1 MYSRGGAEK
10 AERRCRKEA
19 EERPGW
25 RGEAVKGEDRR
36 KGCTFKGRGGVGE
49 EERKGEGGR
58 WTGGRADREGK
69 YPHHLSD
76 RRFNYMTSV

>member
-1 MYSRGGAEK
+1 M
-10 AERRCRKEA
+10 
-19 EERPGW
+19 
-25 RGEAVKGEDRR
+25 KGEDRR

-58 WTGGRADREGK
+58 WTGGRAEREGK

>member
-1 MYSRGGAEK
+1 M
-10 AERRCRKEA
+10 
-19 EERPGW
+19 
-25 RGEAVKGEDRR
+25 KGEDRR
-36 KGCTFKGRGGVGE
+36 KGCTFKERGLVGE

-58 WTGGRADREGK
+58 WTGRRAEREGK